1 MAFLRV
7 NLEYM
12 SIFLW
17 VFLFG
22 GGTIITDFLRQT
34 HKERMKKLDLRER
47 ELKVREQELE
57 VMKLY
62 ALDYNKARNIVTERL
77 INSAKGEEILIENQ
91 SQQDAMTDIDEYRSL

>member
-1 MAFLRV
+1 
-7 NLEYM
+7 M
-12 SIFLW
+12 SLLLW

-34 HKERMKKLDLRER
+34 HKERMKKLELKAR

-77 INSAKGEEILIENQ
+77 LNFSNGEAILIENQ
-91 SQQDAMTDIDEYRSL
+91 SQPDAMTDINEYRNL